1 MILSGPEI
9 KKEYTSG
16 MIHINPFRDDM
27 INPNSYNYRISNQ
40 LYEVIDSPLDAHKKS
55 TVRKVNFGKNGYVLQ
70 PNRLYLS
77 TTFEEI
83 GSDEYVV
90 SLIGRSSLGRLG
102 LFLQITADMS
112 QLGSKHQWTLELYVV
127 QPLRIYPGMRIG
139 QVSFWSV
146 AGDTSL
152 TNKDNKALYTRYS
165 VPMPSQYY
173 KRNQP

>member
-1 MILSGPEI
+1 MILSGLEI
-9 KKEYTSG
+9 KKEHSAG
-16 MIHINPFRDDM
+16 MIHIDPFSDDM
-27 INPNSYNYRISNQ
+27 INPNSYNYRISDQ
-40 LYEVIDSPLDAHKKS
+40 LYEVVDTPLDAHKKS
-55 TVRKVNFGKNGYVLQ
+55 TVHKIEFGEDGYVLQ

-77 TTFEEI
+77 TTLEEI

-112 QLGSKHQWTLELYVV
+112 QLGSKHCWTLELYVV

-146 AGDTSL
+146 VGDTQLKNQDSQ
-152 TNKDNKALYTRYS
+152 ALYTRYS
-165 VPMPSQYY
+165 VPVPSQYY
-173 KRNQP
+173 KRKRK